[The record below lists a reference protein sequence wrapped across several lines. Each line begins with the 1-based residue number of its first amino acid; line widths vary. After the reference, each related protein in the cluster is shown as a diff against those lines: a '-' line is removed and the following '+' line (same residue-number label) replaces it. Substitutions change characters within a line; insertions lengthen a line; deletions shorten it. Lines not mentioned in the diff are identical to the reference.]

1 MNVILLPTSQ
11 ITTKENQFKD
21 LDEETFGKLAKSI
34 AEHGILEPVHVVR
47 ENGLYTLVQGHQRLR
62 AARELKIREIPCI
75 IVDNNEDSV
84 AVEYDVNL
92 YRRHLGEGE
101 IEKYETMKEEVV
113 KSLNNGLIPE
123 LKYVKE
129 VLPKEMVKVIR
140 SWSQEHQRKFYNAL
154 PQKIVENTEEK
165 EKYEKLIEE
174 NNERLRERSATINAL
189 KEQIET
195 YEAVKKELETLR
207 EAKQADFNKA
217 LQLKLKEKEAELKEK
232 YAEESAGSLQ
242 ARLDRE
248 KKRLERE
255 YEKKLEKEIE
265 EYRKLAGRHSKER
278 ENVARELE
286 ATQKEKDRLEKD
298 IEMYKRSLSEKEQY
312 DEWAQ
317 QKLQRFIRMMKVPEQ
332 IKAIVKDMTHVRN
345 RIITCKEY
353 LLQLGDA
360 VHEERAENL
369 KAIRELQPE
378 MKKLL
383 SLANDLI
390 ILIESPESEAK
401 KSGQVI
407 TVETPVTG

>member
-1 MNVILLPTSQ
+1 MKVIYLPVEQ
-11 ITTKENQFKD
+11 IRLQENQFND
-21 LDEETFGKLAKSI
+21 LDKLQYEQLLSSI
-34 AEHGILEPVHVVR
+34 AEYGILEPVHVFK
-47 ENGLYTLVQGHQRLR
+47 ENGNYTLVQGHQRYR
-62 AARELKIREIPCI
+62 AARELMYRELPCV
-75 IVDNNEDSV
+75 IVEDKETSL
-84 AVEYDVNL
+84 AAEYHINL
-92 YRRHLGEGE
+92 YRRHL
-101 IEKYETMKEEVV
+101 TMKEMIGYETDLQE
-113 KSLNNGLIPE
+113 KYKKLSGLIPE
-123 LKYVKE
+123 LKYVQDA
-129 VLPKEMVKVIR
+129 LPKEMVKVIR

-174 NNERLRERSATINAL
+174 NNERLRERSATIKAL
-189 KEQIET
+189 REQIET
-195 YEAVKKELETLR
+195 YEEVKKELETLR

>member
-1 MNVILLPTSQ
+1 MKVIYLPVEKIRLQ
-11 ITTKENQFKD
+11 ENQFSD
-21 LDEETFGKLAKSI
+21 LDKQQYKRLLSSI
-34 AEHGILEPVHVVR
+34 DEYGILEPVHVFK
-47 ENGLYTLVQGHQRLR
+47 ENGHYTLVQGHQRFR
-62 AARELKIREIPCI
+62 AAKELRLNEIPCV
-75 IVDNNEDSV
+75 IVDNEETSL
-84 AVEYDVNL
+84 AAEYHVNL
-92 YRRHLGEGE
+92 YRRHLTMEEVKGYETDLQ
-101 IEKYETMKEEVV
+101 EKYK
-113 KSLNNGLIPE
+113 KLSGLIPE
-123 LKYVKE
+123 LKYVQE

-174 NNERLRERSATINAL
+174 NNERLRERSATIKAL

>member
-1 MNVILLPTSQ
+1 MKVIYLPVEQ
-11 ITTKENQFKD
+11 IRLQENQFND
-21 LDEETFGKLAKSI
+21 LDKLQYEQLLSSI
-34 AEHGILEPVHVVR
+34 AEYGILEPVHVFK
-47 ENGLYTLVQGHQRLR
+47 ENGNYTLVQGHQRYR
-62 AARELKIREIPCI
+62 AARELMYRELPCV
-75 IVDNNEDSV
+75 IVEDKETSL
-84 AVEYDVNL
+84 AAEYHINL
-92 YRRHLGEGE
+92 YRRHL
-101 IEKYETMKEEVV
+101 TMKEMIGYETDLQE
-113 KSLNNGLIPE
+113 KYKKLSGLIPE
-123 LKYVKE
+123 LKYVQNT
-129 VLPKEMVKVIR
+129 LPKEMVKVIR
-140 SWSQEHQRKFYNAL
+140 SWPQEHQRKFYTAL

-174 NNERLRERSATINAL
+174 NNERLRERSATIKAL
-189 KEQIET
+189 REQIET
-195 YEAVKKELETLR
+195 YEEVKKELETLR

-242 ARLDRE
+242 ARLDKE
-248 KKRLERE
+248 KKKLEKE
-255 YEKKLEKEIE
+255 YEKKLEKDIE
-265 EYRKLAGRHSKER
+265 EYRKLAERHSKER
-278 ENVARELE
+278 ETVARELE
-286 ATQKEKDRLEKD
+286 DAKKEKEQLKKD
-298 IEMYKRSLSEKEQY
+298 IEIHKRELAEKEQY

-360 VHEERAENL
+360 VHEERTENL

-390 ILIESPESEAK
+390 ILIESPASEAQRK
-401 KSGQVI
+401 EKSNI
-407 TVETPVTG
+407 

>member
-1 MNVILLPTSQ
+1 MKVIYLSVEEIRLQ
-11 ITTKENQFKD
+11 ENQFND
-21 LDEETFGKLAKSI
+21 LDKLQYERLLSSI
-34 AEHGILEPVHVVR
+34 AEYGILEPVHVLK
-47 ENGLYTLVQGHQRLR
+47 ENGHYTLVQGHQRYR
-62 AARELKIREIPCI
+62 AARELMYRELPCV
-75 IVDNNEDSV
+75 IVEDKETSL
-84 AVEYDVNL
+84 AAEYDLNL
-92 YRRHLGEGE
+92 YRRHLGREE

-113 KSLNNGLIPE
+113 KSLNNDFIPE
-123 LKYVKE
+123 LKYVQE

>member
-1 MNVILLPTSQ
+1 MKVIYLPVEKIRLQ
-11 ITTKENQFKD
+11 ENQFND
-21 LDEETFGKLAKSI
+21 LDELQYKRLLSSI
-34 AEHGILEPVHVVR
+34 NEYGILEPVHVLK
-47 ENGLYTLVQGHQRLR
+47 ENGYYTLVQGHQRYR
-62 AARELKIREIPCI
+62 VANELKIRELPCV
-75 IVDNNEDSV
+75 IVEDKETSL
-84 AVEYDVNL
+84 AAEYHVNL
-92 YRRHLGEGE
+92 YRRHLTLDEMKGYETDLQ
-101 IEKYETMKEEVV
+101 EKYK
-113 KSLNNGLIPE
+113 KLSGLIPE
-123 LKYVKE
+123 LKYVQDA
-129 VLPKEMVKVIR
+129 LPKEMVKVIR

-195 YEAVKKELETLR
+195 YEEVKKELETLR

-265 EYRKLAGRHSKER
+265 EYRKLAEKHSKER
-278 ENVARELE
+278 ESVARELE
-286 ATQKEKDRLEKD
+286 DAKKEKEQLKKD
-298 IEMYKRSLSEKEQY
+298 IEIHKRELAEKEQY

-317 QKLQRFIRMMKVPEQ
+317 QKLQRFIRIMKVPEQ

-390 ILIESPESEAK
+390 TLIESPESEAK
-401 KSGQVI
+401 KSGK
-407 TVETPVTG
+407 

>member
-1 MNVILLPTSQ
+1 MKVIYLPVEQ
-11 ITTKENQFKD
+11 IRLQENQFND
-21 LDEETFGKLAKSI
+21 LDKLQYEQLLSSI
-34 AEHGILEPVHVVR
+34 AEYGILEPVHVFK
-47 ENGLYTLVQGHQRLR
+47 ENGNYTLVQGHQRYR
-62 AARELKIREIPCI
+62 AARELMYRELPCV
-75 IVDNNEDSV
+75 IVEDKETSL
-84 AVEYDVNL
+84 AAEYHINL
-92 YRRHLGEGE
+92 YRRHL
-101 IEKYETMKEEVV
+101 TMKEMIGYETDLQE
-113 KSLNNGLIPE
+113 KYKKLSGLIPE
-123 LKYVKE
+123 LKYVQDA
-129 VLPKEMVKVIR
+129 LPKEMVKVIR

-174 NNERLRERSATINAL
+174 NNERLRERSATIKAL

>member
-1 MNVILLPTSQ
+1 
-11 ITTKENQFKD
+11 
-21 LDEETFGKLAKSI
+21 
-34 AEHGILEPVHVVR
+34 
-47 ENGLYTLVQGHQRLR
+47 
-62 AARELKIREIPCI
+62 
-75 IVDNNEDSV
+75 
-84 AVEYDVNL
+84 
-92 YRRHLGEGE
+92 
-101 IEKYETMKEEVV
+101 MKEEVV

>member
-1 MNVILLPTSQ
+1 MKVIYLPVEQ
-11 ITTKENQFKD
+11 IRLQENQFND
-21 LDEETFGKLAKSI
+21 LDKLQYEQLLSSI
-34 AEHGILEPVHVVR
+34 AEYGILEPVHVFK
-47 ENGLYTLVQGHQRLR
+47 ENGNYTLVQGHQRYR
-62 AARELKIREIPCI
+62 AARELMYRELPCV
-75 IVDNNEDSV
+75 IVEDKETSL
-84 AVEYDVNL
+84 AAEYHINL
-92 YRRHLGEGE
+92 YRRHL
-101 IEKYETMKEEVV
+101 TMKEMIGYETDLQE
-113 KSLNNGLIPE
+113 KYKKLSGLIPE
-123 LKYVKE
+123 LKYVQDA
-129 VLPKEMVKVIR
+129 LPKEMVKVIR

-154 PQKIVENTEEK
+154 PQKIVENAEER

-189 KEQIET
+189 KEKIET

>member
-1 MNVILLPTSQ
+1 MKVFYLPVEQ
-11 ITTKENQFKD
+11 IRLQENQFSD
-21 LDEETFGKLAKSI
+21 LDEYQYKNLLSSI
-34 AEHGILEPVHVVR
+34 FEHGILEPVHVFK
-47 ENGLYTLVQGHQRLR
+47 ENGHYTLVQGHQRFR
-62 AARELKIREIPCI
+62 AARELKIREIPCV
-75 IVDNNEDSV
+75 IVEDKETSL
-84 AVEYDVNL
+84 AAEYDLNL
-92 YRRHLGEGE
+92 YRRHLEKKE
-101 IEKYETMKEEVV
+101 IEKYETEKEKVE
-113 KSLNNGLIPE
+113 KSLGNGLIPE
-123 LKYVKE
+123 LKYVQNT
-129 VLPKEMVKVIR
+129 LPKEMVKVIR
-140 SWSQEHQRKFYNAL
+140 SWPQEHQRKFYTAL

-207 EAKQADFNKA
+207 EAKQVDFNKA

-232 YAEESAGSLQ
+232 YSEESAGSLQ
-242 ARLDRE
+242 ARVDKE
-248 KKRLERE
+248 KKKLEKE

-265 EYRKLAGRHSKER
+265 EYRKLAEKHSKER
-278 ENVARELE
+278 ATVASELE
-286 ATQKEKDRLEKD
+286 NAEKEKERLRRD
-298 IEMYKRSLSEKEQY
+298 IEMYKRELAEKEQY
-312 DEWAQ
+312 DKWAE

-360 VHEERAENL
+360 VHEQRAENL

-383 SLANDLI
+383 SLANDVI
-390 ILIESPESEAK
+390 ILIESPASEAQRK
-401 KSGQVI
+401 
-407 TVETPVTG
+407 E

>member
-1 MNVILLPTSQ
+1 MKVIYLPVEQ
-11 ITTKENQFKD
+11 IRLQENQFND
-21 LDEETFGKLAKSI
+21 LDKLQYEQLLSSI
-34 AEHGILEPVHVVR
+34 AEYGILEPVHVFK
-47 ENGLYTLVQGHQRLR
+47 ENGNYTLVQGHQRYR
-62 AARELKIREIPCI
+62 AARELMYRELPCV
-75 IVDNNEDSV
+75 IVEDKETSL
-84 AVEYDVNL
+84 AAEYHINL
-92 YRRHLGEGE
+92 YRRHL
-101 IEKYETMKEEVV
+101 TMKEMIGYETDLQE
-113 KSLNNGLIPE
+113 KYKKLSGLIPE
-123 LKYVKE
+123 LKYVQDA
-129 VLPKEMVKVIR
+129 LPKEMVKVIR

-174 NNERLRERSATINAL
+174 NNERLRERSATIKAL
-189 KEQIET
+189 REQIET
-195 YEAVKKELETLR
+195 YEEVKKELETLR

-248 KKRLERE
+248 KKKLEKE